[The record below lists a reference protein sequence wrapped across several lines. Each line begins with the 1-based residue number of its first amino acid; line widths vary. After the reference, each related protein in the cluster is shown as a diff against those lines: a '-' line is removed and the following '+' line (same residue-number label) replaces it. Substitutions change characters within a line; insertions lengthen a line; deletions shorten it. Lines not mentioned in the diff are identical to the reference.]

1 MSDSATSERTSSTMG
16 AYIRIVPS
24 SGTLQSST
32 DQVLAGT
39 SIAVPVSVIVAE
51 VESIIRDAYTNYH
64 RSIPRPEIGD
74 DYSDEEELEWD
85 TLFAQPHVRAGL
97 SRLAEEARRQFL
109 AGKTVEGGFAV
120 E

>member
-1 MSDSATSERTSSTMG
+1 MR
-16 AYIRIVPS
+16 AYIRIAPS

-32 DQVLAGT
+32 DHVLAGT
-39 SIAVPVSVIVAE
+39 SIAVPASVIVAE
-51 VESIIRDAYTNYH
+51 AESIIRDAHTNYLH
-64 RSIPRPEIGD
+64 TIILPEIGD
-74 DYSDEEELEWD
+74 DYSDEEEMERD
-85 TLFAQPHVRAGL
+85 TLFTQPQVQAGL